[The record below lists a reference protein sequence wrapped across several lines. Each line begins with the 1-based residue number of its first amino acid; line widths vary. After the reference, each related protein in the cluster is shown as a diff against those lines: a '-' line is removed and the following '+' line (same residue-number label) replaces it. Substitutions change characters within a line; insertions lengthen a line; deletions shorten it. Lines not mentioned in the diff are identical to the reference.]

1 MLVVPLV
8 KPEVGTGQP
17 CVVIVA
23 KTGRVLYIKRENK
36 TTKLSKAWQWKNM
49 LKLLQ
54 LVLQP
59 RHYAKT

>member
-1 MLVVPLV
+1 MVPLV

-36 TTKLSKAWQWKNM
+36 TKQPNCPKLGSG
-49 LKLLQ
+49 
-54 LVLQP
+54 
-59 RHYAKT
+59 KTC